1 MEEVSKLIFK
11 KWHLASKC
19 FQKLLESEHPVLC
32 SSTRRLRV
40 GFGFTFTCSVCCA
53 SSPPSLEGLQS
64 SLGRLIHGSWG
75 RSVLT
80 AGEEPFVSEGEILQ
94 CVSVVWSEIWC
105 QGCISSWVGA
115 RRTGLNEFLPD
126 KFALIFPVFLLWM
139 HSICSMK
146 GLGLLNN
153 LNAFRY
159 QLKQAFRITWCVDIP
174 HEEMIN

>member
-1 MEEVSKLIFK
+1 MLPEASREWTSCVVQQHPEAEGGI
-11 KWHLASKC
+11 WVHLHMQC
-19 FQKLLESEHPVLC
+19 VLC
-32 SSTRRLRV
+32 QQSAITGRAAVLFGPSDTRQLRQISAH
-40 GFGFTFTCSVCCA
+40 C
-53 SSPPSLEGLQS
+53 
-64 SLGRLIHGSWG
+64 W
-75 RSVLT
+75 
-80 AGEEPFVSEGEILQ
+80 EEPFVSEGEILQ

-115 RRTGLNEFLPD
+115 RTTGLNEFLPD